1 MLIYA
6 ALTSLDGYVEDEE
19 GGFGW
24 AEPDEEVH
32 AFVTDRERG
41 RGTHLYGR
49 RLYETMVAWE
59 RPDDFAGDSA
69 VMRDYAAIW
78 QAADK
83 VVYSRTLERVDS
95 ARTRIERDFDPAAVR
110 ALVDA
115 ADRDV
120 PPGQE
125 VRQRPAVLVAGE
137 PLLDPVRGV
146 DAGVPPAQRPRG
158 RRPAP
163 LGGALRDVVGGTHRP
178 DNKASGGHGGSRPTR
193 ERSYTRT
200 TAWCDNASEDHP
212 NGGSP
217 VRGAN
222 QRAVRAGRASG
233 SPARRS
239 PAGRPHALLTA
250 RTVGSGQVRQR
261 TGVRP

>member
-6 ALTSLDGYVEDEE
+6 AITSLDGYVEDEE

-32 AFVTDRERG
+32 AFVNDRERG
-41 RGTHLYGR
+41 RSTHLYGR

-120 PPGQE
+120 SIGGAGLGAVALRAGIVDE
-125 VRQRPAVLVAGE
+125 VQLYLHPVLVGGGKAAL
-137 PLLDPVRGV
+137 P
-146 DAGVPPAQRPRG
+146 AGV
-158 RRPAP
+158 
-163 LGGALRDVVGGTHRP
+163 
-178 DNKASGGHGGSRPTR
+178 
-193 ERSYTRT
+193 
-200 TAWCDNASEDHP
+200 
-212 NGGSP
+212 
-217 VRGAN
+217 
-222 QRAVRAGRASG
+222 
-233 SPARRS
+233 
-239 PAGRPHALLTA
+239 
-250 RTVGSGQVRQR
+250 R
-261 TGVRP
+261 TGLELLEEHRFGGGVVFLRYQVAR